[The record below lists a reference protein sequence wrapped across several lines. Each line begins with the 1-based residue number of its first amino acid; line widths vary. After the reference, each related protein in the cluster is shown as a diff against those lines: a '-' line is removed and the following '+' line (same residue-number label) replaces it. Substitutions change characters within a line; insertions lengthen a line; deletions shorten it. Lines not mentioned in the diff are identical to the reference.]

1 MCSLEAAQQG
11 FGKPARSARVFS
23 EVCGCGIWL
32 GMDTAVGNS
41 GFSRVVQNG
50 NIYKIKEKMKQ
61 YVNASVQ
68 EKLVYL

>member
-1 MCSLEAAQQG
+1 MRLWIHS
-11 FGKPARSARVFS
+11 
-23 EVCGCGIWL
+23 
-32 GMDTAVGNS
+32 TGNS